1 MDSESEKLASL
12 SERIRKEES
21 DKMPKPPSGGAG
33 RIGFDFVGSVLGSVV
48 LGVVCDRVFGTTPW
62 CLLVF
67 LVVGFIG
74 GMVAVWKALQKN
86 DESGK

>member
-12 SERIRKEES
+12 SERIRKVEA
-21 DKMPKPPSGGAG
+21 DKAPKPPSGGVG

-48 LGVVCDRVFGTTPW
+48 LGVICDRVFGTTPW

-74 GMVAVWKALQKN
+74 GMGAVWKSLHKN